1 VEKYDKAMRNILT
14 IDVEDWFQVEA
25 LREVISYQEWSNC
38 ESRVLSNVLRIL
50 AILDENGAKAT
61 FFILGWIAEKYPQVV
76 LEINRHGHEVAS
88 HGYAHRVVYEQKET
102 EFKDD
107 IERSLTILEG
117 LIKRKVTGYRA
128 PNFSITDQS
137 LWAYEILAELGI
149 EYTSSIFPTKHIY
162 QVYGLNQAPRFP
174 FVLSLKNGCRIKEF
188 PLSTVEIFGRS
199 MPVGGGAYLRIM
211 PYWYNK
217 WALKKI
223 NKQGYPAIIYFHP
236 WEIDT
241 FQPKQN
247 LGILGKFRH
256 YYNLDIMELK
266 IRMLLKDFQFGA
278 MSEFL

>member
-1 VEKYDKAMRNILT
+1 VEKYYEAMRNILT

-25 LREVISYQEWSNC
+25 LKKCISYQEWNSC

-50 AILDENGAKAT
+50 EILDENGAKAT
-61 FFILGWIAEKYPQVV
+61 FFILGWIAERSHQVV
-76 LEINRHGHEVAS
+76 LEIDRHGHEIAS
-88 HGYAHRVVYEQKET
+88 HGYAHQVVYEQKEM

-107 IERSLTILEG
+107 VEKSLAILEG
-117 LIKRKVTGYRA
+117 LIKRKVKGYRA
-128 PNFSITDQS
+128 PNFSITDKS
-137 LWAYEILAELGI
+137 LWAYEILSELGV
-149 EYTSSIFPTKHIY
+149 EYTSSVFPAKHIY

-174 FVLSLKNGCRIKEF
+174 FVLSLKNGRRIKEF

-236 WEIDT
+236 WEIDP

-247 LGILGKFRH
+247 LGVLGKFRH

-278 MSEFL
+278 ISEFL